1 MRFFRKITKFVPQKA
16 IKNMKY
22 KILAALVVFVFI
34 ALNLN
39 SGASSL
45 KSAFKKWVDTPLDD
59 LSELADKFFFEN
71 VLDSSLIY
79 YSAVVNRYN
88 KNMKKED
95 AEICAGAMNNI
106 GYIMFFTY
114 KDYVQS
120 YSYLL
125 RGLELC
131 DKYQLTGQYP
141 YIYLN
146 LGNIYITYH
155 DYANAKPLYEKAIST
170 ALETDNYSLFIT
182 SFSNLLLSASAENDI
197 ESISK
202 ILDTFSK
209 TDLPDI
215 EMAGYTRNLYKGAVA
230 IKEKRYEEAL
240 SCFEKAIESID
251 AKLYPERYV
260 AEVSY
265 LMSDTYM
272 AMGDNGKTVDVLK
285 QAERLM
291 KEKGHDD
298 MRIDIYDELAI
309 RYGQLGMA
317 DSATL
322 YNVRRLQLEDSLFNK
337 QRFDAVKDV
346 KFMYD
351 INRMNE
357 AMHAMTREKRMQTI
371 ILSIVISGA
380 VIIFALLLWSWRQN
394 RKLRRSN
401 MDLFRKN
408 QEIITADE
416 IRRQQREIYEKQ
428 LQRYKQAENSDDR
441 TEEDNEDEL
450 PADGNGKTIDDEKQ
464 NELLDRI
471 NKVMETVPDIFEPD
485 FSIEKCAALAG
496 TKAKNVS
503 ATINNVYKKNFNT
516 YLGEFRIIEACK
528 RLLDRQYSHL
538 TIEAIAASLGFKS
551 RSNFVSV
558 FKKVTGL
565 SPSEYKKM
573 GGR

>member
-1 MRFFRKITKFVPQKA
+1 M
-16 IKNMKY
+16 IKKLY
-22 KILAALVVFVFI
+22 TFILAFLPVVPLMAQPEKTGGNKDVSFAPEKGQWQISLV
-34 ALNLN
+34 LGN
-39 SGASSL
+39 G
-45 KSAFKKWVDTPLDD
+45 T
-59 LSELADKFFFEN
+59 FFSQW
-71 VLDSSLIY
+71 D
-79 YSAVVNRYN
+79 
-88 KNMKKED
+88 
-95 AEICAGAMNNI
+95 GMN
-106 GYIMFFTY
+106 
-114 KDYVQS
+114 
-120 YSYLL
+120 YLL
-125 RGLELC
+125 PSHGATSIGLPEEGGTENQGG
-131 DKYQLTGQYP
+131 DPGM
-141 YIYLN
+141 YLN

-170 ALETDNYSLFIT
+170 AIETGNYELFIT

-202 ILDTFSK
+202 ILDLFSK
-209 TDLPDI
+209 VTLPDI
-215 EMAGYTRNLYKGAVA
+215 EMAGYTKHLYKGAVA

-240 SCFEKAIESID
+240 TYFDKAIESID

-265 LMSDTYM
+265 LISDTYM
-272 AMGDNGKTVDVLK
+272 AMGDNDKAMNALK

-309 RYGQLGMA
+309 RYGQLGMT

-322 YNVRRLQLEDSLFNK
+322 YNVRCLQLEDSLFNK

-357 AMHAMTREKRMQTI
+357 AMQAMTREKRMQTI

-380 VIIFALLLWSWRQN
+380 VIILALLLWSWRQN

-416 IRRQQREIYEKQ
+416 ISRQQREIYEKQ
-428 LQRYKQAENSDDR
+428 LQRYKQAENSDDK
-441 TEEDNEDEL
+441 TEEENEDEL

-471 NKVMETVPDIFEPD
+471 NKVMESVPDIFEPD

-516 YLGEFRIIEACK
+516 YLGEFRIKEACK

>member
-1 MRFFRKITKFVPQKA
+1 
-16 IKNMKY
+16 
-22 KILAALVVFVFI
+22 
-34 ALNLN
+34 
-39 SGASSL
+39 
-45 KSAFKKWVDTPLDD
+45 
-59 LSELADKFFFEN
+59 
-71 VLDSSLIY
+71 
-79 YSAVVNRYN
+79 
-88 KNMKKED
+88 
-95 AEICAGAMNNI
+95 
-106 GYIMFFTY
+106 
-114 KDYVQS
+114 
-120 YSYLL
+120 
-125 RGLELC
+125 
-131 DKYQLTGQYP
+131 
-141 YIYLN
+141 
-146 LGNIYITYH
+146 
-155 DYANAKPLYEKAIST
+155 
-170 ALETDNYSLFIT
+170 
-182 SFSNLLLSASAENDI
+182 
-197 ESISK
+197 
-202 ILDTFSK
+202 
-209 TDLPDI
+209 
-215 EMAGYTRNLYKGAVA
+215 
-230 IKEKRYEEAL
+230 
-240 SCFEKAIESID
+240 
-251 AKLYPERYV
+251 
-260 AEVSY
+260 
-265 LMSDTYM
+265 M
-272 AMGDNGKTVDVLK
+272 AMGDNGKAMNALK
-285 QAERLM
+285 QAEMLM
-291 KEKGHDD
+291 QEKGHDD

-309 RYGQLGMA
+309 RYGQLGMT

-337 QRFDAVKDV
+337 QRFDAVKNA

-351 INRMNE
+351 MNRMNE
-357 AMHAMTREKRMQTI
+357 AMQAMTREKRMQTI

-380 VIIFALLLWSWRQN
+380 VIILALLLWSWRQN

-428 LQRYKQAENSDDR
+428 LQRYKQAENNDDR
-441 TEEDNEDEL
+441 TEEENEDEL

-471 NKVMETVPDIFEPD
+471 NKVMESVPDIFEPD

-516 YLGEFRIIEACK
+516 YLGEFRIKEACK

>member
-1 MRFFRKITKFVPQKA
+1 
-16 IKNMKY
+16 MKY

-39 SGASSL
+39 SGASGL
-45 KSAFKKWVDTPLDD
+45 KSVFKKWVDTPLAD
-59 LSELADKFFFEN
+59 LKQEADNFYSKN
-71 VLDSSLIY
+71 DIDSSLVY

-95 AEICAGAMNNI
+95 ANICAGAMNNI

-131 DKYQLTGQYP
+131 DKYKLDEQYP

-155 DYANAKPLYEKAIST
+155 DYTNAKPLYEKAIST
-170 ALETDNYSLFIT
+170 AIETGNYELFIT

-202 ILDTFSK
+202 ILDLFSK
-209 TDLPDI
+209 VTLPDI
-215 EMAGYTRNLYKGAVA
+215 EMAGYTKHLYKGAVA

-240 SCFEKAIESID
+240 TYFDKAIESID

-265 LMSDTYM
+265 LISDTYM
-272 AMGDNGKTVDVLK
+272 AMGDNGKAMNALK

-309 RYGQLGMA
+309 RYGQLGMT

-322 YNVRRLQLEDSLFNK
+322 YNVRCLQLEDSLFNK

-357 AMHAMTREKRMQTI
+357 AMQAMTREKRMQTI

-380 VIIFALLLWSWRQN
+380 VIILALLLWSWRQN

-428 LQRYKQAENSDDR
+428 MQRYKQAENNDDR
-441 TEEDNEDEL
+441 AEEENEDEL

-471 NKVMETVPDIFEPD
+471 NKVMESVPDIFEPD

-516 YLGEFRIIEACK
+516 YLGEFRIKEACK